1 MARILIV
8 EDSRVIRSTLKH
20 VLVEAGFEVTDAKD
34 GEEALHLARYSRPDL
49 MILDMLLPKMGG
61 ERVLQLLKQYPET
74 AGIPVVIVSGL
85 PQSNAN
91 KLKNEGAIAYIEKS
105 KLDLATGGQ
114 NILRVVQAALRKS
127 KLRPELPALA

>member
-1 MARILIV
+1 
-8 EDSRVIRSTLKH
+8 
-20 VLVEAGFEVTDAKD
+20 
-34 GEEALHLARYSRPDL
+34 